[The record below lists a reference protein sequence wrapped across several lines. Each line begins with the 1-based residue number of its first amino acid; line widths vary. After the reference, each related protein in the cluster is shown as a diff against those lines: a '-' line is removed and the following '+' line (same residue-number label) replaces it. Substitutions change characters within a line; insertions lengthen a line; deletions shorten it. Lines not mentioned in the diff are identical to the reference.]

1 MPTHRPPP
9 AASPTAL
16 VVAEDPADRGRA
28 AGLLA
33 AGGWVVSAAADV
45 REAVRAARRTGP
57 DLVVSALAQPRE
69 SAALLRRLRLAGC
82 RAHLVVVAR
91 GARAG
96 DRAELLAAGAV
107 ACLPELPEPGL
118 VARLLLTRLPPVAA
132 PAPGPALPDDREVG
146 RLEAGLREDHARALP
161 GRVRAVADAAHGGD
175 PVALAAAAGALAGV
189 SGQLGDAE
197 VAGLSSAIARAA
209 RRGEVADD
217 LVGVLVTV
225 AGQPTSR

>member
-1 MPTHRPPP
+1 MPAHRPPP

-28 AGLLA
+28 AGLLT
-33 AGGWVVSAAADV
+33 AGGWAVAAAADV

-57 DLVVSALAQPRE
+57 DLVVSALAQPSE

-91 GARAG
+91 GAREG

-107 ACLPELPEPGL
+107 ACLPDLPEPGL
-118 VARLLLTRLPPVAA
+118 VARLLLTRLPV
-132 PAPGPALPDDREVG
+132 PAPGPGSPPPDDREVG
-146 RLEAGLREDHARALP
+146 RLEADLRQDHARALP
-161 GRVRAVADAAHGGD
+161 ARVRAVADAAHGGD
-175 PVALAAAAGALAGV
+175 PVELAAAAGALAGV

-197 VAGLSSAIARAA
+197 VAELSSSIARAA

-217 LVGVLVTV
+217 LVDVLVTV